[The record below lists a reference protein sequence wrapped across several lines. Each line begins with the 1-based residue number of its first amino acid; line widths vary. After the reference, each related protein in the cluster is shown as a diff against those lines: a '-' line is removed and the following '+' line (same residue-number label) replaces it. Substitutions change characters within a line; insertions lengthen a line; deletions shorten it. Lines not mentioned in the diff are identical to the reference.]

1 MASLIVSSEIVIKPQ
16 LRGVNRSGAE
26 YSCIKNLGIF
36 EGRVDE
42 ASIESI
48 KSWHVNVV
56 RIPLN
61 EECWLGIGNPYP
73 KYYGK
78 YYIDG
83 VVSYVNALRKKSI
96 SVILDLHWSHGKYT
110 GPASTCGVESA
121 LCQKPMPN
129 TKYSIDFW
137 KSVANTFK
145 HDDTIIFEL
154 FNEPFPDFVYTGD
167 DAWKC
172 LRDGKLA
179 CSKFEFEA
187 VGMQDLVT
195 AIRSTG
201 ASNPIMVGGVDFS
214 NNLDKWLKY
223 IPKDPKNK
231 IVASWHSYAL
241 GKCNSV
247 NCWDK
252 VIAPIAK
259 RYSVIVGEMGET
271 DCSHTYID
279 KLMPWMDGKGVS
291 YVGWA
296 WNTWGCGS
304 GPALITN
311 YDGTPTGFGVGLRD
325 HLKK

>member
-1 MASLIVSSEIVIKPQ
+1 MVSSEKVIKTQ

-26 YSCIKNLGIF
+26 YSCINDLGIF
-36 EGRVDE
+36 DSSVNE
-42 ASIESI
+42 ESI
-48 KSWHVNVV
+48 KSIKSWNANVV

-78 YYIDG
+78 NYIDAI
-83 VVSYVNALRKKSI
+83 VSFVNALRKNSI

-110 GPASTCGVESA
+110 GPAGQCSSESA

-129 TKYSIDFW
+129 AEHSIDFW
-137 KSVANTFK
+137 KSVAETFK
-145 HDDTIIFEL
+145 HDDSIIFDL
-154 FNEPFPDFVYTGD
+154 FNEPFPDMVYTGE

-172 LRDGKLA
+172 LRDGRSA
-179 CSKFEFEA
+179 CSKILFPVA
-187 VGMQDLVT
+187 GMQELVT

-201 ASNPIMVGGVDFS
+201 ASNPIMVGGIDFS
-214 NNLDKWLKY
+214 NNLDKWLQY
-223 IPKDPKNK
+223 IPNDPKKK

-241 GKCNSV
+241 GKCNNV

-259 RYSVIVGEMGET
+259 TYSVIVGEFGET
-271 DCSHTYID
+271 DCTHTYID
-279 KLMPWMDGKGVS
+279 QLMAWMDGKGIS
-291 YVGWA
+291 YVGWT

-304 GPALITN
+304 GPALITD
-311 YDGTPTGFGVGLRD
+311 YDGTPTAYGVGLRD